1 MIYSQSYTAYAWI
14 RMYRKSSFARYK
26 IECVIKRVCDMV
38 TMSSVTRLRQ
48 CVTLRDRECDTAK
61 CPPLSSLPTPA
72 FLSSLSHNMQ
82 LCKALRKVFCN
93 RVEIF
98 KCCDF
103 QGSKF
108 VGFPSESRLHPRFV
122 RKCGLRGSGYESV
135 SGYSVVRA
143 YPLHFTPLQ
152 NVSISRVL
160 LQTLRPAHPLTSKL
174 STISCSLTQATLNYQ
189 TASVAKIP
197 TECSILE

>member
-1 MIYSQSYTAYAWI
+1 MVNDIQYFIYCILHMHTHVQKKQLCPI
-14 RMYRKSSFARYK
+14 QN
-26 IECVIKRVCDMV
+26 CVCVKKRVCDMV

-122 RKCGLRGSGYESV
+122 RKCGLRGSGDESE

-160 LQTLRPAHPLTSKL
+160 LQAPRPSPDIQTLRYLLL
-174 STISCSLTQATLNYQ
+174 SYIGDIELSNRKC
-189 TASVAKIP
+189 
-197 TECSILE
+197 C